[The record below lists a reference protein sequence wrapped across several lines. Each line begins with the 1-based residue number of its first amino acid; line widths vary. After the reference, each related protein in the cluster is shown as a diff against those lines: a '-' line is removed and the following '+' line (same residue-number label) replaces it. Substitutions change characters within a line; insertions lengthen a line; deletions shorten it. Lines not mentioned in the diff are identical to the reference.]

1 MQDEKIITDL
11 KSKYGKVYTI
21 TVPLDE
27 DDSDKVAVI
36 YLKKP
41 DKSVRSLVT
50 KFVSSGNFDKA
61 VEAALK
67 NLYIGGDNLDLI
79 TKNDD
84 AMAACEDVI
93 AEMLTVQKAT
103 LKKN

>member
-1 MQDEKIITDL
+1 MENEKLVNEL
-11 KSKYGKVYTI
+11 KVKFGKVYTI

-27 DDSDKVAVI
+27 DDSSKVAVI

-41 DKSVRSLVT
+41 DKSTRSMIT
-50 KFVSSGNFDKA
+50 KFATSGNFDRA
-61 VEAALK
+61 VESALK
-67 NLYIGGDNLDLI
+67 NMYIGGDNLDLI
-79 TKNDD
+79 IKNDD
-84 AMAACEDVI
+84 AMVACEEVI